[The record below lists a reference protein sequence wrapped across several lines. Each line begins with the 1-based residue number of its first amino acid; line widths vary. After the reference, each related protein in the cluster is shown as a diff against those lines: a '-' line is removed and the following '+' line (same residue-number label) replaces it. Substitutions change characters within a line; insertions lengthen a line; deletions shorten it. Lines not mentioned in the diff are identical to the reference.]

1 MLAIIIPFYKI
12 TFFEATLQ
20 SLANQTDK
28 RFKVYMGDDASPN
41 DCSPLLKKFEGK
53 FDFLYHRFEDNLGGK
68 SLTQQ
73 WKRCIDLI
81 ADEQTQ
87 WVMILG
93 DDDILGNEVVE
104 TFYKNYNQFKE
115 ITKVVRYA
123 TKELNQI
130 ENTESSIF
138 LNPIFESGFDFL
150 NRKLN
155 GLTRASLSEFV
166 FKRND
171 LKNNKFTDYSSAFFS
186 DDRIVLD
193 LSLHNNIY
201 SINESVITIRIF
213 EESISGKASSN
224 YENLSKARFNFYF
237 YLVTRYYNYLN
248 KTSKIKVLDFLIGYG
263 LKFDKLKIYD
273 LLNFYIKS
281 IFLLNINFFIK
292 VNKKI
297 IRSKLRMYNFFN

>member
-1 MLAIIIPFYKI
+1 MLAIVIPYFKLQ
-12 TFFEATLQ
+12 FFEETLQ
-20 SLANQTDK
+20 SLAGQTNKD
-28 RFKVYMGDDASPN
+28 FTVYIGDDASPQ
-41 DCSPLLKKFEGK
+41 DCRPLLKQFEGK
-53 FDFLYHRFEDNLGGK
+53 FSFLYKRFDTNLGST

-73 WKRCIDLI
+73 WHRCIDLI
-81 ADEQTQ
+81 VDDSVE
-87 WVMILG
+87 WVMLLG
-93 DDDILGNEVVE
+93 DDDILENEVVE

-166 FKRND
+166 FKWND